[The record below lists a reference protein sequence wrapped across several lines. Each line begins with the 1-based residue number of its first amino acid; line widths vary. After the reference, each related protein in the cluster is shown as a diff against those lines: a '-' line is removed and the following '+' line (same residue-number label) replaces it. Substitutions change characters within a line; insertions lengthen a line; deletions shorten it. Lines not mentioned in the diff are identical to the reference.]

1 MEKQKIKIHL
11 QFDKQSRKW
20 VDKTNTYWTLQGD
33 SRNIKRFHLSQVV
46 YISHIV
52 KWFVFIWI
60 VLYIYLKFKLK
71 RKGKRTICSQIY
83 YHTVHTSHNI
93 LHLFQYKSFNYELH
107 YLFVEKC
114 INDKRYAPRA
124 LMVKDNWYFEK
135 SCWLNLSMNF
145 NALLGPSL
153 HAWRQFPSLKFS
165 WIHIYRFLPNY
176 IRLF

>member
-107 YLFVEKC
+107 YLFVEKTFLNGC
-114 INDKRYAPRA
+114 GKNVVWSWNRIVLLWNT
-124 LMVKDNWYFEK
+124 LWQLLNK
-135 SCWLNLSMNF
+135 SHKNNIWILNSTYTF
-145 NALLGPSL
+145 
-153 HAWRQFPSLKFS
+153 K
-165 WIHIYRFLPNY
+165 
-176 IRLF
+176 LFFFDSS